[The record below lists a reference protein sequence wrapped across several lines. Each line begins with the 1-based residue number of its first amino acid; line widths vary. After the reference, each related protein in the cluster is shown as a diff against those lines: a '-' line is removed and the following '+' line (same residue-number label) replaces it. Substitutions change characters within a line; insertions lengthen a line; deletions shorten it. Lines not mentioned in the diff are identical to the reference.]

1 VTPQSTRWRLS
12 SFSGKFRA
20 APMRVFALLVP
31 AFLAVVMASACSN
44 QGEGDFCDPNNGN
57 NDCNDGLECVPAPGL
72 SGGIVNRNRCC
83 PIAPAQPTTS
93 ACSLNT
99 STVIE
104 AGTEVPDAFAL
115 GVPDAEAGAA
125 VEAGSPDAT
134 VAADAGTTPLPDAG
148 ADTSPE

>member
-1 VTPQSTRWRLS
+1 M
-12 SFSGKFRA
+12 RA
-20 APMRVFALLVP
+20 SALLVP

-57 NDCNDGLECVPAPGL
+57 NDCDTGLECVAAPGL
-72 SGGIVNRNRCC
+72 SGGTVNRNRCC

-104 AGTEVPDAFAL
+104 AGTEVPDAFAS
-115 GVPDAEAGAA
+115 GVPEAGAA
-125 VEAGSPDAT
+125 VEAGPPDAT